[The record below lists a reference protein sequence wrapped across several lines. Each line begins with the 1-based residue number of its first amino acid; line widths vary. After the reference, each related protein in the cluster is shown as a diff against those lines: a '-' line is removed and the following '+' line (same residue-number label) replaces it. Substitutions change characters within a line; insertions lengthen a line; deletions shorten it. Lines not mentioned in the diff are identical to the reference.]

1 MKDMF
6 CFQCQ
11 QTAHNTGCEGKA
23 GVCGKKADTANYQ
36 DEIIGALIGLSR
48 AAKDGNPTE
57 RTDALMEK
65 ALFTTITNVNFND
78 TTIREIISEVQQEK
92 QRISRGEHPDYD
104 MKKLW
109 DGNENIRSLKSLV
122 LFGLKGM
129 AAYAYH
135 ARVLRHTCR
144 EVDEFFYEAL
154 FQIGE
159 EGSQESLLPLVL
171 KTGNINLK
179 CLELLDHANTQ
190 TYGDPVPTE
199 VPLTIEKGPF
209 IVVSG
214 HDLHD
219 MKLLLEQTDGKG
231 INIYTHS
238 EMLPAHGYPELK
250 KHHQLKG
257 NFGTGWQNQQSEFHN
272 IPAPVLFT
280 TNCIM
285 PLRES
290 YADRI
295 FTTSVVSYP
304 GVTHIGADKDFTPVI
319 NKALECGGYDSDKEM
334 TGMNGGHKV
343 ITGFAHDAVL
353 SRAEKIISLIKAGK
367 IRHIFL
373 IGGCDGASPSRSY
386 YSDFARLTPRDTLI
400 LTLACGKYRLNDMD
414 LGDIDG
420 IPRILD
426 MGQCNDSYSAIRV
439 AVALAEAFGCGVNDL
454 PLTLVLSWYE
464 QKAVCILLSL
474 LSLGIKNIILGPTIP
489 AFISPAVL
497 EVLQKEFQLR
507 AATTPEDDLKKILG

>member
-92 QRISRGEHPDYD
+92 QQISWGEHPDYD

-159 EGSQESLLPLVL
+159 DGSQESLLPLVL

-250 KHHQLKG
+250 KHPQLKG
-257 NFGTGWQNQQSEFHN
+257 NFGTGWQNQQSELHN

>member
-57 RTDALMEK
+57 KTDALMEK
-65 ALFTTITNVNFND
+65 AIFTTITNVNFND
-78 TTIREIISEVQQEK
+78 TMIREIISEVQQEK

-109 DGNENIRSLKSLV
+109 DGDENIRSLKSLV

-219 MKLLLEQTDGKG
+219 MKLLLEQTDDKG

-250 KHHQLKG
+250 KHPQLKG

>member
-373 IGGCDGASPSRSY
+373 VGGCDGASPSRSY